1 MQVFEINLALQLQKP
16 EASDVI
22 WKGGTSMLKSFVGVL
37 FLYAIIPVSEIW
49 TLFCSEAVLSYDF
62 TLSR

>member
-1 MQVFEINLALQLQKP
+1 
-16 EASDVI
+16 
-22 WKGGTSMLKSFVGVL
+22 MLKSFVGVL

>member
-1 MQVFEINLALQLQKP
+1 
-16 EASDVI
+16 
-22 WKGGTSMLKSFVGVL
+22 MLKSFVGVL
-37 FLYAIIPVSEIW
+37 FLYATIPVSEIL